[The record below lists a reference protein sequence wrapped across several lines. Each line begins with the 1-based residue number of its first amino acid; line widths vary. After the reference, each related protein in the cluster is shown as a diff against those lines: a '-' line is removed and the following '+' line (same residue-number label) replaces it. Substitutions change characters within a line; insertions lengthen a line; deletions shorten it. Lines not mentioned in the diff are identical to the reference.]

1 MAAEHKLSL
10 PTAILININIMM
22 GAGIFINT
30 VELSK
35 RAGLLSGFMYPLIG
49 LLVLPLIIA
58 IAELIKLHPSGG
70 FYTFGQKEISPFIGY
85 ISTWSYFIAKL
96 ASASLMIHV
105 SVSLITQIFPIL
117 LQFAPLLAYDLLILS
132 IFIGLNLLNMK
143 TGSRIQFGFL
153 ALKLIP
159 VLFVIGAGLL
169 FFAPAS
175 VVALP
180 VIWQGIPSSL
190 PLVLYAAMGFEAICA
205 ISNKIE
211 DAERNGPKAIMISFS
226 VMMILVF
233 LFQFLFYAT
242 LGTTLSVQP
251 SYLGAFPALLQS
263 IFTNQ
268 TLINK
273 LQALFHLAIASSAL
287 GGCYGILYSNNWNLH
302 ILAQNKV
309 IKGWRALLSL
319 NAQAIPYICLFI
331 EWLFCVLYLTTSH
344 GNQIV
349 LQQLAALGTVVTYSI
364 CVIALLKAYKRL
376 GTQNA
381 YSIIPWAAMISCCIL
396 IGACIRN
403 FIIGGIIPLLGF
415 LALLLLGIVL
425 FSKNTQKELS

>member
-1 MAAEHKLSL
+1 MAAEYKLSL

-35 RAGLLSGFMYPLIG
+35 RTGLLGGFMYPLIG
-49 LLVLPLIIA
+49 LLVLPLIVA
-58 IAELIKLHPSGG
+58 IAKLIKLYPSGG
-70 FYTFGQKEISPFIGY
+70 FYTYGEQISPLIGY

-105 SVSLITQIFPIL
+105 SVSLITQILPAL
-117 LQFAPLLAYDLLILS
+117 LSIGSVLFYDLLILS
-132 IFIGLNLLNMK
+132 SFICLNLLNMK

-159 VLFVIGAGLL
+159 VLFVIVVGVLL
-169 FFAPAS
+169 LAPAHVFS
-175 VVALP
+175 LP
-180 VIWQGIPSSL
+180 VLWAGIPSSL

-242 LGTTLSVQP
+242 LGQTLTDQAN
-251 SYLGAFPALLQS
+251 YLGAFPALLQKLFPAS
-263 IFTNQ
+263 SALNH
-268 TLINK
+268 K

-302 ILAQNKV
+302 ILAQNKK
-309 IKGWRALLSL
+309 IRGWQILTTL
-319 NAQAIPYICLFI
+319 NAQAIPYVCLFV
-331 EWLFCVLYLTTSH
+331 EWLFCIVYLFATA
-344 GNQIV
+344 GNQVI
-349 LQQLAALGTVVTYSI
+349 LQQLAALGTTIAYTV
-364 CVIALLKAYKRL
+364 CVIALFIAYKRHH
-376 GTQNA
+376 
-381 YSIIPWAAMISCCIL
+381 YSFAQKLVPFTALISCILL
-396 IGACIRN
+396 IGAVIRN
-403 FIIGGIIPLLGF
+403 FMIGGVLPLVGF
-415 LALLLLGIVL
+415 CVLLLLGL
-425 FSKNTQKELS
+425 FMYQKNT

>member
-35 RAGLLSGFMYPLIG
+35 RTGLLSGFMYPLIG
-49 LLVLPLIIA
+49 LLVLPLIMA
-58 IAELIKLHPSGG
+58 IAALIKLYPSGG
-70 FYTFGQKEISPFIGY
+70 FYTFGEQEISPFVGY
-85 ISTWSYFIAKL
+85 INTWSYFIAKL

-105 SVSLITQIFPIL
+105 SLSLITQIFPGL
-117 LQFAPLLAYDLLILS
+117 LSFGSLLLYDLLILTV
-132 IFIGLNLLNMK
+132 FIALNLLNMK
-143 TGSRIQFGFL
+143 TGSHIQFGFL
-153 ALKLIP
+153 GLKLIP
-159 VLFVIGAGLL
+159 VLFVIGVGLL
-169 FFAPAS
+169 FFAPS
-175 VVALP
+175 LLTSLP
-180 VIWQGIPSSL
+180 IIWTGIPSSL

-242 LGTTLSVQP
+242 LGQVLSDQS
-251 SYLGAFPALLQS
+251 SYLGAFPALLEKLFPLDS
-263 IFTNQ
+263 ALTH
-268 TLINK
+268 K

-302 ILAQNKV
+302 ILANNKK
-309 IKGWRALLSL
+309 IRGWSILITL
-319 NAQAIPYICLFI
+319 NAASIPYFCLLA
-331 EWLFCVLYLTTSH
+331 EWLFCVLYLCATN
-344 GNQIV
+344 GNQII
-349 LQQLAALGTVVTYSI
+349 LQQLAALGTALTYTL
-364 CVIALLKAYKRL
+364 CVIALLMAYKRQHFS
-376 GTQNA
+376 TQKKL
-381 YSIIPWAAMISCCIL
+381 IPYTALLSCLIL

-403 FIIGGIIPLLGF
+403 FMIGGIIPLLGF
-415 LALLLLGIVL
+415 CGLLIFGLTMYRN
-425 FSKNTQKELS
+425 KN

>member
-58 IAELIKLHPSGG
+58 IASLIKIYPSGG
-70 FYTFGQKEISPFIGY
+70 FYMYGEQEISPLVGY

-105 SVSLITQIFPIL
+105 SVSLITQIFPALLSVGPIL
-117 LQFAPLLAYDLLILS
+117 FYDLLILS
-132 IFIGLNLLNMK
+132 LFICLNLLNMK

-153 ALKLIP
+153 ALKLLP
-159 VLFVIGAGLL
+159 VLFVITIGLL
-169 FFAPAS
+169 FFAPAHVFS
-175 VVALP
+175 LP
-180 VIWQGIPSSL
+180 AIWTGIPSCI

-211 DAERNGPKAIMISFS
+211 DAERNAPKAIMISFAT
-226 VMMILVF
+226 MMILVF

-242 LGTTLSVQP
+242 LGQTLADQP
-251 SYLGAFPALLQS
+251 NYLGAFPALLQKL
-263 IFTNQ
+263 FHFNP
-268 TLINK
+268 TLIHK
-273 LQALFHLAIASSAL
+273 LQALFHLAIAASAL
-287 GGCYGILYSNNWNLH
+287 GGCYGILYSNNWNLY
-302 ILAQNKV
+302 ILAQNKK
-309 IKGWRALLSL
+309 IRGWKIFSAL
-319 NAQAIPYICLFI
+319 NAQAIPYFCIFA
-331 EWLFCVLYLTTSH
+331 EWLFCVVYLFASS
-344 GNQIV
+344 GNQVI
-349 LQQLAALGTVVTYSI
+349 LQQLAALGTALTYTV
-364 CVIALLKAYKRL
+364 CVIALMMAYKRNHYPI
-376 GTQNA
+376 TQQLVPYTA
-381 YSIIPWAAMISCCIL
+381 LISCLIL

-403 FIIGGIIPLLGF
+403 FLIGGILPLIGF
-415 LALLLLGIVL
+415 AGLLAFGLLLY
-425 FSKNTQKELS
+425 TKEK